1 MDTDFEAQLASI
13 GQVANQKDRIKGYQ
27 DLLATILQSTAAA
40 DEATTSL
47 RLEQFVTAATEESVG
62 LVVSRQALTDFTSAV
77 EAATSLS
84 ADNKKRVYKHAL
96 EKSMAESCPL
106 KSRQVLRHLATSRCI
121 VAFAFEFA
129 YADRV
134 TSKRA
139 EQIVSAIRTH
149 LATIY
154 EDEEDW
160 AEAAQVLMG
169 IPLDSGHRIIANE
182 YKVGVYIRIV
192 RLLLEDDE
200 AISAEA
206 YLNRASVLMRDTKDI
221 SLQLT
226 FKLSQAKIS
235 DFKNKFLEASS
246 RYHEISYIQ
255 DVEYDE
261 RMLILSAAVVCAV
274 LAPAGPQRSRMLA
287 TLYKDDRSQ
296 RLPHFSILEKMYL
309 DRVLR
314 SNEVSEFATTLK
326 QHQLAL
332 LPDNTTVLDRAVIEH
347 NLLSASKI
355 YNNISFEELGA
366 LLGVTPEQAEARAS
380 KMMGE
385 GRMSGSI
392 DQIERLIFFDRT
404 HGAQLRLGVGAK
416 GGAGSSAAGA
426 AGGSG
431 AGAGGNGG
439 AALGAVDEDE
449 DQDMNGHEA
458 PMLSTLWD
466 ASIQDL
472 CGHVEELVGIIG
484 AKYPDYVATK
494 IAL

>member
-1 MDTDFEAQLASI
+1 MDADFEAQLASI

-27 DLLATILQSTAAA
+27 DLLTSILQSTPTA
-40 DEATTSL
+40 DDATTSL
-47 RLEQFVTAATEESVG
+47 RLEQFVTAATDESVG

-77 EAATSLS
+77 DAATNLS
-84 ADNKKRVYKHAL
+84 AENKKRVYKHAL
-96 EKSMAESCPL
+96 DKVHGRVVS
-106 KSRQVLRHLATSRCI
+106 
-121 VAFAFEFA
+121 FE
-129 YADRV
+129 
-134 TSKRA
+134 
-139 EQIVSAIRTH
+139 EQVSAIRTH

-261 RMLILSAAVVCAV
+261 RMIILSAAVVCAV

-416 GGAGSSAAGA
+416 GGAGSSASGA

-431 AGAGGNGG
+431 SGAGGNGG

-449 DQDMNGHEA
+449 DQDVNGHEA

>member
-1 MDTDFEAQLASI
+1 MDFNSRLASI
-13 GQVANQKDRIKGYQ
+13 GQATNQKDKIKGYQ
-27 DLLATILQSTAAA
+27 DLLGAILEHQDDHATATAQ
-40 DEATTSL
+40 
-47 RLEQFVTAATEESVG
+47 LEQFVTAATEESVG
-62 LVVSRQALTDFTSAV
+62 LVVSRQALSDLTAAV
-77 EAATSLS
+77 EGAAQLP
-84 ADNKKRVYKHAL
+84 AENKKRVYKHAL
-96 EKSMAESCPL
+96 DKVQGRVVSFEE
-106 KSRQVLRHLATSRCI
+106 QVSSIRNNLAS
-121 VAFAFEFA
+121 
-129 YADRV
+129 
-134 TSKRA
+134 
-139 EQIVSAIRTH
+139 
-149 LATIY
+149 IY

-160 AEAAQVLMG
+160 AEAAQVLQG
-169 IPLDSGHRIIANE
+169 IPLDSGHRIIPNE
-182 YKVGVYIRIV
+182 FKVGIYIRIV

-255 DVEYDE
+255 DIDYDE
-261 RMLILSAAVVCAV
+261 RMQILSAAVVCAV
-274 LAPAGPQRSRMLA
+274 LAGAGPQRSRMLA

-296 RLPHFSILEKMYL
+296 RLPHYSILEKMYL

-314 SNEVSEFATTLK
+314 SNEVSEFASTLK

-366 LLGVTPEQAEARAS
+366 LLGVKAEQAEARAS

-385 GRMSGSI
+385 GRMSGNI

-404 HGAQLRLGVGAK
+404 HGAQLRMGSA
-416 GGAGSSAAGA
+416 GGKANSAAGA

-431 AGAGGNGG
+431 SANAPG
-439 AALGAVDEDE
+439 ALGAADDDED
-449 DQDMNGHEA
+449 DDANSHDA

-472 CGHVEELVGIIG
+472 CGHVEELVGVIG
-484 AKYPDYVATK
+484 AKYPDYVAAK
-494 IAL
+494 IAI

>member
-27 DLLATILQSTAAA
+27 DLLASILQSTAAQDDA
-40 DEATTSL
+40 ATSL
-47 RLEQFVTAATEESVG
+47 RLERFVTAATEESVG
-62 LVVSRQALTDFTSAV
+62 LVVSRQALTDFTAAV
-77 EAATSLS
+77 DAATSLS
-84 ADNKKRVYKHAL
+84 ADSKKRVYKHAL
-96 EKSMAESCPL
+96 EKVHGRVVSFEEQASPI
-106 KSRQVLRHLATSRCI
+106 HLALL
-121 VAFAFEFA
+121 
-129 YADRV
+129 
-134 TSKRA
+134 
-139 EQIVSAIRTH
+139 VSAIRTH

-314 SNEVSEFATTLK
+314 SNEVSEFASTLK

-416 GGAGSSAAGA
+416 GGAGSSASGA
-426 AGGSG
+426 AGVSVS
-431 AGAGGNGG
+431 GAGGNGG
-439 AALGAVDEDE
+439 AALGAVDEEE

>member
-1 MDTDFEAQLASI
+1 
-13 GQVANQKDRIKGYQ
+13 
-27 DLLATILQSTAAA
+27 
-40 DEATTSL
+40 
-47 RLEQFVTAATEESVG
+47 
-62 LVVSRQALTDFTSAV
+62 
-77 EAATSLS
+77 
-84 ADNKKRVYKHAL
+84 
-96 EKSMAESCPL
+96 
-106 KSRQVLRHLATSRCI
+106 
-121 VAFAFEFA
+121 
-129 YADRV
+129 
-134 TSKRA
+134 
-139 EQIVSAIRTH
+139 
-149 LATIY
+149 
-154 EDEEDW
+154 
-160 AEAAQVLMG
+160 
-169 IPLDSGHRIIANE
+169 
-182 YKVGVYIRIV
+182 
-192 RLLLEDDE
+192 
-200 AISAEA
+200 
-206 YLNRASVLMRDTKDI
+206 
-221 SLQLT
+221 
-226 FKLSQAKIS
+226 
-235 DFKNKFLEASS
+235 
-246 RYHEISYIQ
+246 
-255 DVEYDE
+255 
-261 RMLILSAAVVCAV
+261 
-274 LAPAGPQRSRMLA
+274 MLA

-314 SNEVSEFATTLK
+314 SNEVSEFAGTLK

-404 HGAQLRLGVGAK
+404 QGAQQRLGAGAK
-416 GGAGSSAAGA
+416 GAN
-426 AGGSG
+426 GGT
-431 AGAGGNGG
+431 GG
-439 AALGAVDEDE
+439 AASGSGTNSGGAAISAIDDDENHDV
-449 DQDMNGHEA
+449 NTYEA

>member
-1 MDTDFEAQLASI
+1 MDFEAQLANTNRLT
-13 GQVANQKDRIKGYQ
+13 NQKEKIKGYQ
-27 DLLATILQSTAAA
+27 DLLASILQDTTDEST
-40 DEATTSL
+40 TRK
-47 RLEQFVTAATEESVG
+47 RLEQFITATTEESVG
-62 LVVSRQALTDFTSAV
+62 LVVSRQALTDFTAAV
-77 EAATSLS
+77 DSTANLS
-84 ADNKKRVYKHAL
+84 SENKKSVYRHAL
-96 EKSMAESCPL
+96 DKVQGRVVS
-106 KSRQVLRHLATSRCI
+106 
-121 VAFAFEFA
+121 FE
-129 YADRV
+129 
-134 TSKRA
+134 
-139 EQIVSAIRTH
+139 EQVSAIRTH

-169 IPLDSGHRIIANE
+169 IPLDSGHRIIPNE

-200 AISAEA
+200 AVDAEA
-206 YLNRASVLMRDTKDI
+206 YLNRASVLMRDTKDLA
-221 SLQLT
+221 LQLT
-226 FKLSQAKIS
+226 FKLSQARIS

-255 DVEYDE
+255 DIDYEE
-261 RMLILSAAVVCAV
+261 RMHILSAAVVCAV

-314 SNEVSEFATTLK
+314 SNEVSEFAGTLK

-332 LPDNTTVLDRAVIEH
+332 LPDHTTVLDRAVIEH

-404 HGAQLRLGVGAK
+404 HGARLRLGGGAK
-416 GGAGSSAAGA
+416 GGAGAGTSGAAGA
-426 AGGSG
+426 SGS
-431 AGAGGNGG
+431 AGASGG
-439 AALGAVDEDE
+439 AALGVVDHDE
-449 DQDMNGHEA
+449 DQDVNGHEA

-472 CGHVEELVGIIG
+472 CGHVEDLVGIIG

-494 IAL
+494 ISI

>member
-1 MDTDFEAQLASI
+1 MDFNSRLASI
-13 GQVANQKDRIKGYQ
+13 GQATNQKDKIKGYQ
-27 DLLATILQSTAAA
+27 DLLAVILEHQDDHATATAQ
-40 DEATTSL
+40 
-47 RLEQFVTAATEESVG
+47 LEQFVTAATEESVG
-62 LVVSRQALTDFTSAV
+62 LVVSRQALTDLTAAV
-77 EAATSLS
+77 EGAAQLP
-84 ADNKKRVYKHAL
+84 AENKKCVYKHAL
-96 EKSMAESCPL
+96 DKVQGRVVSFEE
-106 KSRQVLRHLATSRCI
+106 QVSSIRNNLAS
-121 VAFAFEFA
+121 
-129 YADRV
+129 
-134 TSKRA
+134 
-139 EQIVSAIRTH
+139 
-149 LATIY
+149 IY

-160 AEAAQVLMG
+160 AEAAQVLQG
-169 IPLDSGHRIIANE
+169 IPLDSGHRIIPNE
-182 YKVGVYIRIV
+182 FKVGIYIRIV

-255 DVEYDE
+255 DIDYDE
-261 RMLILSAAVVCAV
+261 RMQILSAAVVCAV
-274 LAPAGPQRSRMLA
+274 LAGAGPQRSRMLA

-296 RLPHFSILEKMYL
+296 RLPHYSILEKMYL

-314 SNEVSEFATTLK
+314 SNEVSEFASTLK

-366 LLGVTPEQAEARAS
+366 LLGVKAEQAEARAS

-404 HGAQLRLGVGAK
+404 HGAQLRMSSA
-416 GGAGSSAAGA
+416 GGKAAGA
-426 AGGSG
+426 AGAAGSG
-431 AGAGGNGG
+431 SANAPG
-439 AALGAVDEDE
+439 ALGAADDDED
-449 DQDMNGHEA
+449 DDSNSHDA

-472 CGHVEELVGIIG
+472 CGHVEELVGVIG
-484 AKYPDYVATK
+484 AKYPDYVAAK
-494 IAL
+494 IAI

>member
-1 MDTDFEAQLASI
+1 MDFEAQLASI
-13 GQVANQKDRIKGYQ
+13 GQVANQKDKIKGYQ
-27 DLLATILQSTAAA
+27 DLLASILQGAAA
-40 DEATTSL
+40 DEASTCQRL
-47 RLEQFVTAATEESVG
+47 RQFITAATEDSVG
-62 LVVSRQALTDFTSAV
+62 LVVSRQALTDFTNAV
-77 EAATSLS
+77 NSTTNLS
-84 ADNKKRVYKHAL
+84 AENKKEVYKHAL
-96 EKSMAESCPL
+96 DKVQGRVVS
-106 KSRQVLRHLATSRCI
+106 
-121 VAFAFEFA
+121 FE
-129 YADRV
+129 
-134 TSKRA
+134 
-139 EQIVSAIRTH
+139 EQVSAIRTH

-169 IPLDSGHRIIANE
+169 IPLDSGHRIIPNE

-200 AISAEA
+200 AVSAEA
-206 YLNRASVLMRDTKDI
+206 YLNRASVLMRDTKDLA
-221 SLQLT
+221 LQLT
-226 FKLSQAKIS
+226 FKLSQARIS

-255 DVEYDE
+255 DVDFEE
-261 RMLILSAAVVCAV
+261 RMHTLSAAVVCAV

-314 SNEVSEFATTLK
+314 SNEVSEFAGTLK

-385 GRMSGSI
+385 GRI
-392 DQIERLIFFDRT
+392 
-404 HGAQLRLGVGAK
+404 AGAK
-416 GGAGSSAAGA
+416 GGAGGGSSGAANGSGSGAAGA
-426 AGGSG
+426 SG
-431 AGAGGNGG
+431 AAIS
-439 AALGAVDEDE
+439 AVDDDE

-494 IAL
+494 IAM

>member
-1 MDTDFEAQLASI
+1 MDFEARLASI
-13 GQVANQKDRIKGYQ
+13 GQVANQKDKIKGYQ
-27 DLLATILQSTAAA
+27 DLLAAILQETAT
-40 DEATTSL
+40 DEATTRQ
-47 RLEQFVTAATEESVG
+47 RLEQFITAATEDSAG
-62 LVVSRQALTDFTSAV
+62 LVVSRQVLTDFTNAVDSA
-77 EAATSLS
+77 SNIS
-84 ADNKKRVYKHAL
+84 AENKKEIYKHAL
-96 EKSMAESCPL
+96 DKVHGRVVS
-106 KSRQVLRHLATSRCI
+106 
-121 VAFAFEFA
+121 FE
-129 YADRV
+129 
-134 TSKRA
+134 
-139 EQIVSAIRTH
+139 EQVSAIRTH

-160 AEAAQVLMG
+160 SEAAQVLMG
-169 IPLDSGHRIIANE
+169 IPLDSGHRIIPNE

-200 AISAEA
+200 SVSAEA
-206 YLNRASVLMRDTKDI
+206 YLGRASVLMRDTKDL

-226 FKLSQAKIS
+226 FKLSQARIS
-235 DFKNKFLEASS
+235 DFKKKFLEASS

-255 DVEYDE
+255 EVDIEE
-261 RMLILSAAVVCAV
+261 RMQILSAAVVCAV

-314 SNEVSEFATTLK
+314 SNEVSEFAGTLK

-404 HGAQLRLGVGAK
+404 QGAQQRLGAGAK
-416 GGAGSSAAGA
+416 GAN
-426 AGGSG
+426 GGT
-431 AGAGGNGG
+431 GG
-439 AALGAVDEDE
+439 AASGSGTSSGGAAISAIDDDENHDV
-449 DQDMNGHEA
+449 NTYEA

>member
-1 MDTDFEAQLASI
+1 MDFEAQLAAI
-13 GQVANQKDRIKGYQ
+13 TQVTNQKDKIKGYQ
-27 DLLATILQSTAAA
+27 DLLASILQTTTA
-40 DEATTSL
+40 DETHQTVTRQ
-47 RLEQFVTAATEESVG
+47 RLEQYITAATEDSVG
-62 LVVSRQALTDFTSAV
+62 LVISRQVLSDFTAAV
-77 EAATSLS
+77 DATANLS
-84 ADNKKRVYKHAL
+84 AENKKAVYSHAL
-96 EKSMAESCPL
+96 EKVQGRVVS
-106 KSRQVLRHLATSRCI
+106 
-121 VAFAFEFA
+121 FE
-129 YADRV
+129 
-134 TSKRA
+134 
-139 EQIVSAIRTH
+139 EQVSAIRTH
-149 LATIY
+149 LASIY
-154 EDEEDW
+154 EDEEEW

-169 IPLDSGHRIIANE
+169 IPLDSGHRIIPNE
-182 YKVGVYIRIV
+182 YKVGIYIRIV

-200 AISAEA
+200 AVSAEA
-206 YLNRASVLMRDTKDI
+206 YLNRASVLMRETKDLA
-221 SLQLT
+221 LQLT
-226 FKLSQAKIS
+226 FKLSQARIS

-255 DVEYDE
+255 EVDYEE
-261 RMLILSAAVVCAV
+261 RMQILSAAVVCAV

-314 SNEVSEFATTLK
+314 SNEVSEFASTLK
-326 QHQLAL
+326 QHQKAL
-332 LPDNTTVLDRAVIEH
+332 LSDNTTVLDRAVIEH

-355 YNNISFEELGA
+355 YNNISFEELSA

-404 HGAQLRLGVGAK
+404 HGAKLRLGAGAK
-416 GGAGSSAAGA
+416 G
-426 AGGSG
+426 
-431 AGAGGNGG
+431 
-439 AALGAVDEDE
+439 
-449 DQDMNGHEA
+449 A

-484 AKYPDYVATK
+484 AKYPDYVASK
-494 IAL
+494 IAM

>member
-1 MDTDFEAQLASI
+1 MDIEAKLTSI
-13 GQVANQKDRIKGYQ
+13 AQVTNQKDKIKGYQ
-27 DLLATILQSTAAA
+27 DLVASILNIASTSGE
-40 DEATTSL
+40 DETEL
-47 RLEQFVTAATEESVG
+47 RLEQFINAATEDSVG
-62 LVVSRQALTDFTSAV
+62 LVVSRQVLSDVT
-77 EAATSLS
+77 AAIDATTHLS
-84 ADNKKRVYKHAL
+84 SDSKSRMYKHAL
-96 EKSMAESCPL
+96 
-106 KSRQVLRHLATSRCI
+106 
-121 VAFAFEFA
+121 
-129 YADRV
+129 DRV
-134 TSKRA
+134 QSRVVSFE
-139 EQIVSAIRTH
+139 EQVSAIRMH

-154 EDEEDW
+154 ESEEDW

-169 IPLDSGHRIIANE
+169 VPLDSGHRIVPNE
-182 YKVGVYIRIV
+182 FKIEIYIRIV

-200 AISAEA
+200 AGMADT
-206 YLNRASVLMRDTKDI
+206 YLNRAAVLMRDTKDI
-221 SLQLT
+221 NLQLT
-226 FKLSQAKIS
+226 FKLSQARIA
-235 DFKNKFLEASS
+235 DFKNNFLKASS
-246 RYHEISYIQ
+246 QYHEISYIQ
-255 DVEYDE
+255 EIDIDE
-261 RMLILSAAVVCAV
+261 RLQTLSAAVVCAV

-314 SNEVSEFATTLK
+314 SNEVQEFSTTLRP
-326 QHQLAL
+326 HQLAL
-332 LPDNTTVLDRAVIEH
+332 LADNTTVLDRAVIEH

-366 LLGVTPEQAEARAS
+366 LLGVKPEQAEARAS
-380 KMMGE
+380 KMMME

-404 HGAQLRLGVGAK
+404 QSIQSRLGGTGGK
-416 GGAGSSAAGA
+416 GGSGAGGSSGGAA

-431 AGAGGNGG
+431 GETAAAGAI
-439 AALGAVDEDE
+439 DEEDE
-449 DQDMNGHEA
+449 QDLSGHEA

-494 IAL
+494 IAM

>member
-1 MDTDFEAQLASI
+1 MDFESQLVSI
-13 GQVANQKDRIKGYQ
+13 GQVSNQKDKIKGYH
-27 DLLATILQSTAAA
+27 DLLASILQDLSMSN
-40 DEATTSL
+40 DEALQATTCQ

-62 LVVSRQALTDFTSAV
+62 LVVSRQALTDFSNAV
-77 EAATSLS
+77 EAATNLD
-84 ADNKKRVYKHAL
+84 AENKKRVYKHAL
-96 EKSMAESCPL
+96 DKVQGRVVSFEE
-106 KSRQVLRHLATSRCI
+106 QVST
-121 VAFAFEFA
+121 
-129 YADRV
+129 
-134 TSKRA
+134 
-139 EQIVSAIRTH
+139 IRTH

-221 SLQLT
+221 ALQLT
-226 FKLSQAKIS
+226 YKLSQARIS

-255 DVEYDE
+255 DVDFEE
-261 RMLILSAAVVCAV
+261 RMHILSAAVVCAV

-287 TLYKDDRSQ
+287 TLYKDDRTQ

-314 SNEVSEFATTLK
+314 SNEVSEFASTLK

-380 KMMGE
+380 RMMGE

-404 HGAQLRLGVGAK
+404 HGAQLRLGAAGKV
-416 GGAGSSAAGA
+416 GAGSGANSAS
-426 AGGSG
+426 GSG
-431 AGAGGNGG
+431 SGTGGLGG
-439 AALGAVDEDE
+439 VAMDEEE
-449 DQDMNGHEA
+449 DQDVNGHEA

-484 AKYPDYVATK
+484 AKYPAYVATK

>member
-1 MDTDFEAQLASI
+1 MDISARLTSI
-13 GQVANQKDRIKGYQ
+13 GQVTNQKDKIKGYQ
-27 DLLATILQSTAAA
+27 DLVATILDASSTSREEET
-40 DEATTSL
+40 EA
-47 RLEQFVTAATEESVG
+47 RLEQFINAATDDSVG
-62 LVVSRQALTDFTSAV
+62 LVVSRQVLSDVT
-77 EAATSLS
+77 AAIDATTLLPSES
-84 ADNKKRVYKHAL
+84 KARMYKHAL
-96 EKSMAESCPL
+96 
-106 KSRQVLRHLATSRCI
+106 
-121 VAFAFEFA
+121 
-129 YADRV
+129 DRV
-134 TSKRA
+134 QSRVVSFE
-139 EQIVSAIRTH
+139 EQVSAIRMH

-154 EDEEDW
+154 ESEEDW

-169 IPLDSGHRIIANE
+169 VPLDSGHRIVPNE
-182 YKVGVYIRIV
+182 FKIEIYIRIV

-200 AISAEA
+200 AGMADT
-206 YLNRASVLMRDTKDI
+206 YLNRAAVLMRDTKDI
-221 SLQLT
+221 NLQLT
-226 FKLSQAKIS
+226 FKLSQARIA
-235 DFKNKFLEASS
+235 DFKNNFLKASS
-246 RYHEISYIQ
+246 QYHEISYIQ
-255 DVEYDE
+255 EIDIDE
-261 RMLILSAAVVCAV
+261 RLQTLSAAVVCAV

-314 SNEVSEFATTLK
+314 SNEVQEFATTLRP
-326 QHQLAL
+326 HQLAL
-332 LPDNTTVLDRAVIEH
+332 LADNTTVLDRAVIEH

-366 LLGVTPEQAEARAS
+366 LLGVKPEQAEARAS
-380 KMMGE
+380 KMMME

-404 HGAQLRLGVGAK
+404 QSIQSRL
-416 GGAGSSAAGA
+416 GGAGGKAGAGAGATGGAA

-431 AGAGGNGG
+431 GETAAAGAI
-439 AALGAVDEDE
+439 DEEDE
-449 DQDMNGHEA
+449 QDMSGHEA

-494 IAL
+494 IAM

>member
-1 MDTDFEAQLASI
+1 MSFEARLASV
-13 GQVANQKDRIKGYQ
+13 GQVSNQKDKIKGYQ
-27 DLLATILQSTAAA
+27 DLVNSILQEHNPANV
-40 DEATTSL
+40 ETTSQ
-47 RLEQFVTAATEESVG
+47 RLEQFVTAATEDSVG
-62 LVVSRQALTDFTSAV
+62 LVVSRQVLSDFTAAV
-77 EAATSLS
+77 DAAQNLDPEAKT
-84 ADNKKRVYKHAL
+84 RVYKHAL
-96 EKSMAESCPL
+96 DKVQGRVVS
-106 KSRQVLRHLATSRCI
+106 
-121 VAFAFEFA
+121 FE
-129 YADRV
+129 
-134 TSKRA
+134 
-139 EQIVSAIRTH
+139 EQVSAIRQH

-154 EDEEDW
+154 ENDEEW

-169 IPLDSGHRIIANE
+169 IPLDSGHRIISSE

-206 YLNRASVLMRDTKDI
+206 YLNRASVLMRDIKDVTT
-221 SLQLT
+221 QLT

-255 DVEYDE
+255 DIDYEE
-261 RMLILSAAVVCAV
+261 RMHILSAAVVCAV
-274 LAPAGPQRSRMLA
+274 LAGAGPQRSRMLA
-287 TLYKDDRSQ
+287 TLYKDERSQ

-314 SNEVSEFATTLK
+314 RNEVSEFAGTLK

-404 HGAQLRLGVGAK
+404 HGATMRMGGGAAK
-416 GGAGSSAAGA
+416 GASSGAAAGSSAGGA
-426 AGGSG
+426 
-431 AGAGGNGG
+431 GG
-439 AALGAVDEDE
+439 AALGAIDED
-449 DQDMNGHEA
+449 DSDSSGHEA

-472 CGHVEELVGIIG
+472 CGHVEELVGIIS
-484 AKYPDYVATK
+484 AKYPDYVAAK

>member
-1 MDTDFEAQLASI
+1 MDFEARLASI
-13 GQVANQKDRIKGYQ
+13 GQVANQKEKIKGYQ
-27 DLLATILQSTAAA
+27 DLLAAILQETAT
-40 DEATTSL
+40 DEVTTRQ
-47 RLEQFVTAATEESVG
+47 RLEQFITAATEDSAG
-62 LVVSRQALTDFTSAV
+62 LVVSRQVLTDFTNAVDGASNISA
-77 EAATSLS
+77 E
-84 ADNKKRVYKHAL
+84 NKKEIYKHAL
-96 EKSMAESCPL
+96 DKVHGRVVS
-106 KSRQVLRHLATSRCI
+106 
-121 VAFAFEFA
+121 FE
-129 YADRV
+129 
-134 TSKRA
+134 
-139 EQIVSAIRTH
+139 EQVSAIRTH

-160 AEAAQVLMG
+160 SEAAQVLMG
-169 IPLDSGHRIIANE
+169 IPLDSGHRIIPNE

-200 AISAEA
+200 SVSAEA
-206 YLNRASVLMRDTKDI
+206 YLGRASVLMRDTKDL

-226 FKLSQAKIS
+226 FKLSQARIS
-235 DFKNKFLEASS
+235 DFKKKFLEASS

-255 DVEYDE
+255 EVDIEE
-261 RMLILSAAVVCAV
+261 RMQILSAAVVCAV

-314 SNEVSEFATTLK
+314 SNEVSEFAGTLK

-404 HGAQLRLGVGAK
+404 QGAQQRLGAGAK
-416 GGAGSSAAGA
+416 GAS
-426 AGGSG
+426 GGT
-431 AGAGGNGG
+431 GG
-439 AALGAVDEDE
+439 AASGSGTNSGGAAISAIDDDENHDV
-449 DQDMNGHEA
+449 NTYEA

>member
-1 MDTDFEAQLASI
+1 MDFNSHLATI
-13 GQVANQKDRIKGYQ
+13 GQATNQKDKIKGYQ
-27 DLLATILQSTAAA
+27 DLLAAILEHQDDHATATAH
-40 DEATTSL
+40 
-47 RLEQFVTAATEESVG
+47 LEQFVTAATEESVG
-62 LVVSRQALTDFTSAV
+62 LVVSRQALTDLTAAV
-77 EAATSLS
+77 EDAAQLP
-84 ADNKKRVYKHAL
+84 AENKKRVYKHAL
-96 EKSMAESCPL
+96 DKVQGRVVSFEE
-106 KSRQVLRHLATSRCI
+106 QVSSIRNNLAS
-121 VAFAFEFA
+121 
-129 YADRV
+129 
-134 TSKRA
+134 
-139 EQIVSAIRTH
+139 
-149 LATIY
+149 IY

-160 AEAAQVLMG
+160 AEAAQVLQG
-169 IPLDSGHRIIANE
+169 IPLDSGHRIIPNE
-182 YKVGVYIRIV
+182 FKVGIYIRIV

-255 DVEYDE
+255 DIDYDE
-261 RMLILSAAVVCAV
+261 RMQILSAAVVCAV
-274 LAPAGPQRSRMLA
+274 LAGAGPQRSRMLA

-296 RLPHFSILEKMYL
+296 RLPHYSILEKMYL

-314 SNEVSEFATTLK
+314 SNEVSEFASTLK

-366 LLGVTPEQAEARAS
+366 LLGVKAEQAEARAS

-404 HGAQLRLGVGAK
+404 HGAQLRM
-416 GGAGSSAAGA
+416 GSSGKASGAAGA

-431 AGAGGNGG
+431 SANAPG
-439 AALGAVDEDE
+439 ALGAADDDED
-449 DQDMNGHEA
+449 DDANSHDA

-472 CGHVEELVGIIG
+472 CGHVEELVGVIG
-484 AKYPDYVATK
+484 AKYPDYVAAK
-494 IAL
+494 IAI

>member
-1 MDTDFEAQLASI
+1 MDFETRLTSI
-13 GQVANQKDRIKGYQ
+13 GQVANQKDKIKGYQ
-27 DLLATILQSTAAA
+27 DLLASILQDTAT
-40 DEATTSL
+40 DEAATRQ
-47 RLEQFVTAATEESVG
+47 RLELFITAATDDSAG
-62 LVVSRQALTDFTSAV
+62 LVVSRQALTDFTNAVDAANNISA
-77 EAATSLS
+77 E
-84 ADNKKRVYKHAL
+84 NKKGIYKHAL
-96 EKSMAESCPL
+96 DKVQGRVVS
-106 KSRQVLRHLATSRCI
+106 
-121 VAFAFEFA
+121 FE
-129 YADRV
+129 
-134 TSKRA
+134 
-139 EQIVSAIRTH
+139 EQVSAIRTH

-160 AEAAQVLMG
+160 SEAAQVLMG
-169 IPLDSGHRIIANE
+169 IPLDSGHRIIPNE

-200 AISAEA
+200 AVSAET
-206 YLNRASVLMRDTKDI
+206 YLNRASVLMRDTKDL

-226 FKLSQAKIS
+226 YKLSQAKIS

-255 DVEYDE
+255 EVDYEE
-261 RMLILSAAVVCAV
+261 RMQILSAAVVCAV

-314 SNEVSEFATTLK
+314 SNEVSEFASTLK

-366 LLGVTPEQAEARAS
+366 LLGVTAEQAEARAS

-404 HGAQLRLGVGAK
+404 QRAQQRLGAGTKGAN
-416 GGAGSSAAGA
+416 GGSAGA
-426 AGGSG
+426 ASGSG
-431 AGAGGNGG
+431 TGVGG
-439 AALGAVDEDE
+439 AALSAMDDDENNDV
-449 DQDMNGHEA
+449 NTHEA

-484 AKYPDYVATK
+484 AKYPDYVASRVSM
-494 IAL
+494 

>member
-1 MDTDFEAQLASI
+1 M
-13 GQVANQKDRIKGYQ
+13 
-27 DLLATILQSTAAA
+27 
-40 DEATTSL
+40 
-47 RLEQFVTAATEESVG
+47 
-62 LVVSRQALTDFTSAV
+62 
-77 EAATSLS
+77 
-84 ADNKKRVYKHAL
+84 
-96 EKSMAESCPL
+96 
-106 KSRQVLRHLATSRCI
+106 
-121 VAFAFEFA
+121 
-129 YADRV
+129 
-134 TSKRA
+134 
-139 EQIVSAIRTH
+139 
-149 LATIY
+149 
-154 EDEEDW
+154 
-160 AEAAQVLMG
+160 
-169 IPLDSGHRIIANE
+169 
-182 YKVGVYIRIV
+182 
-192 RLLLEDDE
+192 
-200 AISAEA
+200 
-206 YLNRASVLMRDTKDI
+206 
-221 SLQLT
+221 
-226 FKLSQAKIS
+226 
-235 DFKNKFLEASS
+235 
-246 RYHEISYIQ
+246 
-255 DVEYDE
+255 
-261 RMLILSAAVVCAV
+261 VCAV

-416 GGAGSSAAGA
+416 GGAGSSASGA

-431 AGAGGNGG
+431 SGAGGNGG

-449 DQDMNGHEA
+449 DQDVNGHEA

>member
-1 MDTDFEAQLASI
+1 
-13 GQVANQKDRIKGYQ
+13 
-27 DLLATILQSTAAA
+27 
-40 DEATTSL
+40 
-47 RLEQFVTAATEESVG
+47 QFITAATEDAVG
-62 LVVSRQALTDFTSAV
+62 LVVSRQALSDFTTAV
-77 EAATSLS
+77 EATPTLS
-84 ADNKKRVYKHAL
+84 AESKKEVYQHAL
-96 EKSMAESCPL
+96 DKVQGRVVS
-106 KSRQVLRHLATSRCI
+106 
-121 VAFAFEFA
+121 FE
-129 YADRV
+129 
-134 TSKRA
+134 
-139 EQIVSAIRTH
+139 EQVSAIRTH
-149 LATIY
+149 LASIF
-154 EDEEDW
+154 ENEEEW

-169 IPLDSGHRIIANE
+169 IPLDSGHRIIPNE
-182 YKVGVYIRIV
+182 YKVGIYIRIV

-200 AISAEA
+200 AVSAEA
-206 YLNRASVLMRDTKDI
+206 YLNRASVLMRDTKDL

-226 FKLSQAKIS
+226 FKLSQARIS
-235 DFKNKFLEASS
+235 DFKKKFLEASS

-255 DVEYDE
+255 DVDYEE
-261 RMLILSAAVVCAV
+261 RMHILSAAVVCAV

-314 SNEVSEFATTLK
+314 SSEVSEFAGTLK

-366 LLGVTPEQAEARAS
+366 LLGVKPEQAEARAS

-404 HGAQLRLGVGAK
+404 HGAQLRLGAGAK
-416 GGAGSSAAGA
+416 GGAGAGGA
-426 AGGSG
+426 KGGAGGSG
-431 AGAGGNGG
+431 SGAGGSGG
-439 AALGAVDEDE
+439 AALGAVDDDD
-449 DQDMNGHEA
+449 DQEVNGHEA

-484 AKYPDYVATK
+484 AKYPEYVASK
-494 IAL
+494 IAM

>member
-1 MDTDFEAQLASI
+1 MDFESQLASI
-13 GQVANQKDRIKGYQ
+13 GQVSNQKDKIKGYH
-27 DLLATILQSTAAA
+27 DLLASILQDLSMSN
-40 DEATTSL
+40 DEALQATTSQ

-62 LVVSRQALTDFTSAV
+62 LVVSRQALTDFTNAV
-77 EAATSLS
+77 EAATNLD
-84 ADNKKRVYKHAL
+84 AENKKRVYKHAL
-96 EKSMAESCPL
+96 DKVQGRVVSFEE
-106 KSRQVLRHLATSRCI
+106 QVST
-121 VAFAFEFA
+121 
-129 YADRV
+129 
-134 TSKRA
+134 
-139 EQIVSAIRTH
+139 IRTH

-221 SLQLT
+221 ALQLT
-226 FKLSQAKIS
+226 YKLSQARIS

-255 DVEYDE
+255 DVDFEE
-261 RMLILSAAVVCAV
+261 RMHILSAAVVCAV

-314 SNEVSEFATTLK
+314 SNEVSEFASTLK

-385 GRMSGSI
+385 GRMSGNI

-404 HGAQLRLGVGAK
+404 HGAQLRLGAGGK
-416 GGAGSSAAGA
+416 GGAGAGA
-426 AGGSG
+426 NGASGSG
-431 AGAGGNGG
+431 SGTSGLGG
-439 AALGAVDEDE
+439 AAMDDEE
-449 DQDMNGHEA
+449 DQDVNGHEA

>member
-1 MDTDFEAQLASI
+1 MDFSSRLAAIAQVS
-13 GQVANQKDRIKGYQ
+13 NQKDKIKGYQ
-27 DLLATILQSTAAA
+27 DILGSII
-40 DEATTSL
+40 DEAKEGEQSISSD
-47 RLEQFVTAATEESVG
+47 RLETFVTAATDEAVG
-62 LVVSRQALTDFTSAV
+62 LVVSRQVLTDFTNAV
-77 EAATSLS
+77 DGTTNIQAET
-84 ADNKKRVYKHAL
+84 KKQVYKHAL
-96 EKSMAESCPL
+96 EKVQGRVVS
-106 KSRQVLRHLATSRCI
+106 
-121 VAFAFEFA
+121 FE
-129 YADRV
+129 
-134 TSKRA
+134 
-139 EQIVSAIRTH
+139 EQVSALRTH
-149 LATIY
+149 LASIY

-160 AEAAQVLMG
+160 AEAAQVG
-169 IPLDSGHRIIANE
+169 I
-182 YKVGVYIRIV
+182 YIRIV

-226 FKLSQAKIS
+226 FKLSQARIS

-255 DVEYDE
+255 DVDYEE
-261 RMLILSAAVVCAV
+261 RMQILSAAVVCAV
-274 LAPAGPQRSRMLA
+274 LAGAGPQRSRMLA

-314 SNEVSEFATTLK
+314 SNEVSEFASTLK

-404 HGAQLRLGVGAK
+404 HGAQMRL
-416 GGAGSSAAGA
+416 GGAG
-426 AGGSG
+426 G
-431 AGAGGNGG
+431 AGAGSKSGAASGSGG
-439 AALGAVDEDE
+439 ASGAGGSSTNTALGAVDED
-449 DQDMNGHEA
+449 DTQDVNAYEP

-484 AKYPDYVATK
+484 AKYPEYVASK
-494 IAL
+494 LAL

>member
-1 MDTDFEAQLASI
+1 MDFNSRLASI
-13 GQVANQKDRIKGYQ
+13 GQATNQKDKIKGYQ
-27 DLLATILQSTAAA
+27 DLLAAILEHQDDHATATAQ
-40 DEATTSL
+40 
-47 RLEQFVTAATEESVG
+47 LEQFVTAATEESVG
-62 LVVSRQALTDFTSAV
+62 LVVSRQALSDLTAAV
-77 EAATSLS
+77 EGAGQLPAE
-84 ADNKKRVYKHAL
+84 NKKRVYKHAL
-96 EKSMAESCPL
+96 DKVQGRVVSFEE
-106 KSRQVLRHLATSRCI
+106 QVSSIRNNLAS
-121 VAFAFEFA
+121 
-129 YADRV
+129 
-134 TSKRA
+134 
-139 EQIVSAIRTH
+139 
-149 LATIY
+149 IY

-160 AEAAQVLMG
+160 AEAAQVLQG
-169 IPLDSGHRIIANE
+169 IPLDSGHRIIPNE
-182 YKVGVYIRIV
+182 FKVGIYIRIV

-255 DVEYDE
+255 DIDYDE
-261 RMLILSAAVVCAV
+261 RMQILSAAVVCAV
-274 LAPAGPQRSRMLA
+274 LAGAGPQRSRMLA

-296 RLPHFSILEKMYL
+296 RLPHYSILEKMYL

-314 SNEVSEFATTLK
+314 SNEVSEFASTLK

-366 LLGVTPEQAEARAS
+366 LLGVKAEQAEARAS

-385 GRMSGSI
+385 GRMSGNI

-404 HGAQLRLGVGAK
+404 HGAQLRMGSA
-416 GGAGSSAAGA
+416 GGKANSAAGA

-431 AGAGGNGG
+431 SANAPG
-439 AALGAVDEDE
+439 ALGAADDDED
-449 DQDMNGHEA
+449 DDANSHDA

-472 CGHVEELVGIIG
+472 CGHVEELVGVIG
-484 AKYPDYVATK
+484 AKYPDYVAAK
-494 IAL
+494 IAI

>member
-1 MDTDFEAQLASI
+1 MAFNSRLQSI
-13 GQVANQKDRIKGYQ
+13 GQATNQKDKIKGYQ
-27 DLLATILQSTAAA
+27 DLLSVILTNQLDDPST
-40 DEATTSL
+40 TTSQF
-47 RLEQFVTAATEESVG
+47 EQFVTAATEESVG
-62 LVVSRQALTDFTSAV
+62 LVVSRQALSDLTAAV
-77 EAATSLS
+77 ENAQQLPAE
-84 ADNKKRVYKHAL
+84 NKKRIYKHAL
-96 EKSMAESCPL
+96 EKVQGRVVSFEE
-106 KSRQVLRHLATSRCI
+106 QVSSIRNNLAG
-121 VAFAFEFA
+121 
-129 YADRV
+129 
-134 TSKRA
+134 
-139 EQIVSAIRTH
+139 
-149 LATIY
+149 IY

-169 IPLDSGHRIIANE
+169 IPLDSGHRIISNE
-182 YKVGVYIRIV
+182 YKVGIYIRIV

-255 DVEYDE
+255 DIDYDE
-261 RMLILSAAVVCAV
+261 RMQILSAAVVCAV
-274 LAPAGPQRSRMLA
+274 LAGAGPQRSRMLA

-296 RLPHFSILEKMYL
+296 RLPHYSILEKMYL

-314 SNEVSEFATTLK
+314 TDEVSGFASTLK

-332 LPDNTTVLDRAVIEH
+332 LPDNTTVLKRAVIEH

-366 LLGVTPEQAEARAS
+366 LLDVPAEQAEARAS

-404 HGAQLRLGVGAK
+404 HGAQLRMGAANGGK
-416 GGAGSSAAGA
+416 GTGAGSSSAGV
-426 AGGSG
+426 GGSG
-431 AGAGGNGG
+431 SANAPG
-439 AALGAVDEDE
+439 ALGATDDDED
-449 DQDMNGHEA
+449 DDINSHDA

-472 CGHVEELVGIIG
+472 CGHVEELVGVIG
-484 AKYPDYVATK
+484 AKYPDYAPAK
-494 IAL
+494 IGL

>member
-1 MDTDFEAQLASI
+1 MDFEAQLASI
-13 GQVANQKDRIKGYQ
+13 GQVTNQTDKIKRYQ
-27 DLLATILQSTAAA
+27 DLLATILQNSA
-40 DEATTSL
+40 DEAATRQ
-47 RLEQFVTAATEESVG
+47 RLEHFITAATEDPAG
-62 LVVSRQALTDFTSAV
+62 LVLSRQILTDFTGAVDSA
-77 EAATSLS
+77 TTIS
-84 ADNKKRVYKHAL
+84 AENKKGIYKHAL
-96 EKSMAESCPL
+96 DKVQGRVVS
-106 KSRQVLRHLATSRCI
+106 
-121 VAFAFEFA
+121 FE
-129 YADRV
+129 
-134 TSKRA
+134 
-139 EQIVSAIRTH
+139 EQVSAIRTH

-160 AEAAQVLMG
+160 TEAAQVLMG
-169 IPLDSGHRIIANE
+169 IPLDSGHRIIPNE

-200 AISAEA
+200 AVSAEA
-206 YLNRASVLMRDTKDI
+206 YLNRASVLMRDTKDL

-226 FKLSQAKIS
+226 FKLSQARIS

-255 DVEYDE
+255 EVDFEE
-261 RMLILSAAVVCAV
+261 RMQILSAAVVCAV

-314 SNEVSEFATTLK
+314 SNEVSEFAGTLK

-366 LLGVTPEQAEARAS
+366 LLGVSPEQAEARAS

-404 HGAQLRLGVGAK
+404 QGARQRLGAGAK
-416 GGAGSSAAGA
+416 GTSGKASGSS
-426 AGGSG
+426 GSG
-431 AGAGGNGG
+431 SGSGGGIN
-439 AALGAVDEDE
+439 AIDDDENHDA
-449 DQDMNGHEA
+449 NTYEA

-484 AKYPDYVATK
+484 AKYPDYVASK
-494 IAL
+494 IAI

>member
-1 MDTDFEAQLASI
+1 MDFNSRLASI
-13 GQVANQKDRIKGYQ
+13 GQATNQKDKIKGYQ
-27 DLLATILQSTAAA
+27 DLLAAILEHQDDHATATAQ
-40 DEATTSL
+40 
-47 RLEQFVTAATEESVG
+47 LEQFVTAATEESVG
-62 LVVSRQALTDFTSAV
+62 LVVSRQALSDLTAAV
-77 EAATSLS
+77 EGAAQLP
-84 ADNKKRVYKHAL
+84 AENKKRVYKHAL
-96 EKSMAESCPL
+96 DKVQGRVVSFEE
-106 KSRQVLRHLATSRCI
+106 QVSSIRNNLAS
-121 VAFAFEFA
+121 
-129 YADRV
+129 
-134 TSKRA
+134 
-139 EQIVSAIRTH
+139 
-149 LATIY
+149 IY

-160 AEAAQVLMG
+160 AEAAQVLQG
-169 IPLDSGHRIIANE
+169 IPLDSGHRIIPNE
-182 YKVGVYIRIV
+182 FKVGIYIRIV

-255 DVEYDE
+255 DIDYDE
-261 RMLILSAAVVCAV
+261 RMQILSAAVVCAV
-274 LAPAGPQRSRMLA
+274 LAGAGPQRSRMLA

-296 RLPHFSILEKMYL
+296 RLPHYSILEKMYL

-314 SNEVSEFATTLK
+314 SNEVSEFASTLK

-366 LLGVTPEQAEARAS
+366 LLGVKAEQAEARAS

-385 GRMSGSI
+385 GRMSGNI

-404 HGAQLRLGVGAK
+404 HGAQLRMGSA
-416 GGAGSSAAGA
+416 GGKANSAAGA

-431 AGAGGNGG
+431 SANAPG
-439 AALGAVDEDE
+439 ALGAADDDED
-449 DQDMNGHEA
+449 DDANSHDA

-472 CGHVEELVGIIG
+472 CGHVEELVGVIG
-484 AKYPDYVATK
+484 AKYPDYVAAK
-494 IAL
+494 IAI